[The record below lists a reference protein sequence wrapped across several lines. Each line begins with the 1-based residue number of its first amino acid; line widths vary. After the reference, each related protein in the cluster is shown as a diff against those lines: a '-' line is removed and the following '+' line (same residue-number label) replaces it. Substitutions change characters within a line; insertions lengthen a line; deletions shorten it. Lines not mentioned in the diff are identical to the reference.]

1 MRLIHLLDTLV
12 RSEPCK
18 TVRTFHWLVVTSFL
32 NSSPLHSRGRH
43 DDFKRTNPRAS
54 ECSSHAVSAFCAAR
68 YERDSHL
75 PASAGCQTVYSL
87 HGLKHDC
94 VRVVR
99 NPETVEE
106 AAETVLTSADAV
118 RRGFEAI
125 QSGQV
130 LRLDVPKVVLNA
142 TLLITTSNVEVRGR
156 PERTRMLCPSDGS
169 ALIIRFVT
177 SGC

>member
-1 MRLIHLLDTLV
+1 MTSKGRIPALLIAVLLML
-12 RSEPCK
+12 SALSAEQ
-18 TVRTFHWLVVTSFL
+18 
-32 NSSPLHSRGRH
+32 G
-43 DDFKRTNPRAS
+43 TNVIRI
-54 ECSSHAVSAFCAAR
+54 
-68 YERDSHL
+68 L
-75 PASAGCQTVYSL
+75 MGLAGCQTVYSV
-87 HGLKHDC
+87 HGLEHDC

-99 NPETVEE
+99 NAETVEE

-118 RRGFEAI
+118 KQAFEAI